1 MFSQKVLF
9 SALALVVALSSNAAA
24 ADTSANEP
32 DPLLQAKS
40 LGINALTT
48 PGPDCPDPADLA
60 SGAAENRGDSGTSA
74 CTVPESDADVSEEEE
89 DEDEDEFN
97 PAALDIE
104 FAGAVEIGARTFFHG
119 RQFPGQ
125 TRDPVL
131 PFAGGWGRV
140 SISSNQGNDRFTFQ
154 PYGRYDIITR
164 RDLIDVAEAH
174 YFHRGN
180 DWSVLVGVHTL
191 FWGVTESRHLVDIVN
206 QIDLTGDVDEE
217 DRLGQPMI
225 NLNLLGGDLGTFSLF
240 GLFGF
245 REQNF
250 PERIDRLRG
259 PLLVAERQATFS
271 EEGLTRHIA
280 FAARYFNT
288 FDLGIASADFAAS
301 YFNGM
306 SRSPLLVPTLLGGG
320 LALVPNYD
328 RIDKVGLEFLV
339 ASGDVQLK
347 FEGSYSRQFGADV
360 LATVAGFEYTYSDV
374 FGNGVDVGI
383 LGEYLYDDRRGAQPV
398 VSGDNDVFGGVRVTF
413 NNDLNT
419 QFLAGMTFDYKTD
432 EIFGSIE
439 LSSRLADDLSVALE
453 ARLFENIPGSLPRA
467 VLNREDFLNV
477 KFSKYF

>member
-1 MFSQKVLF
+1 MFSQKLLF
-9 SALALVVALSSNAAA
+9 SAFALVITSSCNAFA
-24 ADTSANEP
+24 ADTSANAP

-48 PGPDCPDPADLA
+48 LSPDCPDPADLA
-60 SGAAENRGDSGTSA
+60 SGAAESRGDSGTSA
-74 CTVPESDADVSEEEE
+74 CTVPESDADVSKDEEV
-89 DEDEDEFN
+89 DQDEFN

-104 FAGAVEIGARTFFHG
+104 FAGAVEIGARTFFNG

-125 TRDPVL
+125 TREPVL
-131 PFAGGWGRV
+131 PFAGGWGRL
-140 SISSNQGNDRFTFQ
+140 SISSSQGNDRFTLQ

-174 YFHRGN
+174 YFHLGN

-206 QIDLTGDVDEE
+206 QIDVTGDVDEE

-225 NLNLLGGDLGTFSLF
+225 NLNLLGGDLGTLSLF
-240 GLFGF
+240 SLFGF

-250 PERIDRLRG
+250 AERIDRLRG
-259 PLLVAERQATFS
+259 PLLVAERQATFN

-288 FDLGIASADFAAS
+288 FDLGIASADIAAS

-306 SRSPLLVPTLLGGG
+306 GRTPLLVPVLLGGG
-320 LALVPNYD
+320 PALVPIYD
-328 RIDKVGLEFLV
+328 RIDQVGLEILL
-339 ASGDVQLK
+339 ASGDLQLK
-347 FEGSYSRQFGADV
+347 FEGIYSRQFRSDI

-374 FGNGVDVGI
+374 FGKGVDVGI
-383 LGEYLYDDRRGAQPV
+383 LGEFLYDDRAGTVPV
-398 VSGDNDVFGGVRVTF
+398 VRGDNDVFGGVRVTF

-419 QFLAGMTFDYKTD
+419 QFLAGMTFDYRTD
-432 EIFGSIE
+432 EIFGSVE
-439 LSSRLADDLSVALE
+439 LSSRLADDLSMAVE
-453 ARLFENIPGSLPRA
+453 ARLFENIPGSLPQA
-467 VLNREDFLNV
+467 VLNREDFV
-477 KFSKYF
+477 TIKFSKYF